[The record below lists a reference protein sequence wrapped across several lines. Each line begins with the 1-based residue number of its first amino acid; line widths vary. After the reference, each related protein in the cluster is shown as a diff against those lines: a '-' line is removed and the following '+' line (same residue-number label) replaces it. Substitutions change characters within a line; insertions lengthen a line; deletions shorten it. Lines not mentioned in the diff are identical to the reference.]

1 MSNQQPK
8 PTFDVEA
15 IMTNAHDGYR
25 QAQADKA
32 YTERLE
38 RMLKDSQQANLR
50 LRQRLLASE
59 TELADIQELRDN
71 DRQQFVKT
79 LMATVVIMTVLFI
92 VAVSF

>member
-8 PTFDVEA
+8 PTFDVNA

-32 YTERLE
+32 YAEQLE
-38 RMLKDSQQANLR
+38 RILKDSQQANLH
-50 LRQRLLASE
+50 LRQRLLATE
-59 TELADIQELRDN
+59 AELADTQAQRDN

>member
-8 PTFDVEA
+8 PTFDVNA

-32 YTERLE
+32 YAEQLE

-50 LRQRLLASE
+50 LRQRLLATE
-59 TELADIQELRDN
+59 AELADTQEQRDN
-71 DRQQFVKT
+71 DRQHFVKT
-79 LMATVVIMTVLFI
+79 LMTTVVIMTVLFI

>member
-1 MSNQQPK
+1 MSNTQPK
-8 PTFDVEA
+8 PTFDIEA
-15 IMTNAHDGYR
+15 LMTNAHDGYR

-32 YTERLE
+32 YTTQLE

-50 LRQRLLASE
+50 LRQRLLVSE
-59 TELADIQELRDN
+59 AELAETQAQRDN
-71 DRQQFVKT
+71 DRQQFVKM

>member
-1 MSNQQPK
+1 MSNTQPK

-25 QAQADKA
+25 QAKADKA

-38 RMLKDSQQANLR
+38 RMLQESYTANRNLR
-50 LRQRLLASE
+50 DRLAKCNDLLAHE
-59 TELADIQELRDN
+59 QEQRDN

>member
-32 YTERLE
+32 HTERLE
-38 RMLKDSQQANLR
+38 RMLQEAYTANRNLR
-50 LRQRLLASE
+50 DRLAKCNDLLDREQA
-59 TELADIQELRDN
+59 QRDN

-79 LMATVVIMTVLFI
+79 LIATVVIMTVLFI

>member
-32 YTERLE
+32 HTERLE
-38 RMLKDSQQANLR
+38 RMLQEAYTANR
-50 LRQRLLASE
+50 NLRQRLLVSE
-59 TELADIQELRDN
+59 TELADTQVQRDN

-79 LMATVVIMTVLFI
+79 LIATVVIMTVLFL

>member
-1 MSNQQPK
+1 MSNTQPK

-50 LRQRLLASE
+50 LRQRLLVSE
-59 TELADIQELRDN
+59 AELADTQAQRDN
-71 DRQQFVKT
+71 DQRQFVKT
-79 LMATVVIMTVLFI
+79 LMATVVIMTVLVI

>member
-50 LRQRLLASE
+50 LRQRLLATE
-59 TELADIQELRDN
+59 AELADTQAQRDN
-71 DRQQFVKT
+71 DQRQFVKT

>member
-15 IMTNAHDGYR
+15 LMTNAHDGYR

-32 YTERLE
+32 YIERLE

-50 LRQRLLASE
+50 LRQRLLANE
-59 TELADIQELRDN
+59 AELADIQEQRDN
-71 DRQQFVKT
+71 DRQQFIKT

>member
-8 PTFDVEA
+8 STFDVHA

-32 YTERLE
+32 YIERLE

-50 LRQRLLASE
+50 LRQRLLVSE
-59 TELADIQELRDN
+59 TELAETQAQRDN
-71 DRQQFVKT
+71 DQQQFVKT
-79 LMATVVIMTVLFI
+79 LMATVVIMTVLVI

>member
-1 MSNQQPK
+1 MSNTQPK
-8 PTFDVEA
+8 STFDVNA

-32 YTERLE
+32 HAERLE

-50 LRQRLLASE
+50 LRQRLLVSE
-59 TELADIQELRDN
+59 AELADTQAQRDN
-71 DRQQFVKT
+71 DQRQFVKT

>member
-25 QAQADKA
+25 QAHADKVYIA
-32 YTERLE
+32 QLERLLNE
-38 RMLKDSQQANLR
+38 SRQANLR
-50 LRQRLLASE
+50 LRQRLLVSE
-59 TELADIQELRDN
+59 AEFADTQAQRDN

-79 LMATVVIMTVLFI
+79 LLATVVIMTVLFI

>member
-38 RMLKDSQQANLR
+38 RMLQEAYTANR
-50 LRQRLLASE
+50 NLRQRLLVSE
-59 TELADIQELRDN
+59 TELADTQAQRDN

>member
-8 PTFDVEA
+8 PTFDVNA

-50 LRQRLLASE
+50 LRQRLLVSE
-59 TELADIQELRDN
+59 TELADTQAQRDN
-71 DRQQFVKT
+71 DQRQFVKT

>member
-8 PTFDVEA
+8 PTFDVNA

-38 RMLKDSQQANLR
+38 RMLKDTQQANLR
-50 LRQRLLASE
+50 LRQRLLATE
-59 TELADIQELRDN
+59 TELADIQEQRDN
-71 DRQQFVKT
+71 DRQQFIKT

>member
-8 PTFDVEA
+8 PTFDVDA
-15 IMTNAHDGYR
+15 IMTNGHDGYR
-25 QAQADKA
+25 QAKADKV
-32 YTERLE
+32 YIERLE
-38 RMLKDSQQANLR
+38 RMLQEAYTANRNLR
-50 LRQRLLASE
+50 DRLAKCNDLLDRE
-59 TELADIQELRDN
+59 QEQRDN

>member
-8 PTFDVEA
+8 PTFDVNA

-38 RMLKDSQQANLR
+38 HMFKDSQQANLR

-59 TELADIQELRDN
+59 AELADIQAQRDN

>member
-8 PTFDVEA
+8 PTFDVNA

-38 RMLKDSQQANLR
+38 RMFKDSQQANLR

-59 TELADIQELRDN
+59 AELADIQAQRDN

>member
-1 MSNQQPK
+1 MSNTQPK
-8 PTFDVEA
+8 PTFDVDA

-32 YTERLE
+32 YTEQLE
-38 RMLKDSQQANLR
+38 RMLQEAYTANRNLR
-50 LRQRLLASE
+50 DRLAKCNDLLDREQA
-59 TELADIQELRDN
+59 QRDN
-71 DRQQFVKT
+71 DRQQFIKT

>member
-8 PTFDVEA
+8 PTFDVNA

-32 YTERLE
+32 YAEQLE

-50 LRQRLLASE
+50 LRQRLLATE
-59 TELADIQELRDN
+59 AELADTQAQRDN

>member
-1 MSNQQPK
+1 MSNTQPK
-8 PTFDVEA
+8 PTFDVNV

-32 YTERLE
+32 YIERLE

-50 LRQRLLASE
+50 LRQRLLVSE
-59 TELADIQELRDN
+59 TELAETQAQRDN
-71 DRQQFVKT
+71 DQQQFVKT
-79 LMATVVIMTVLFI
+79 LMATVVIMTVLVI

>member
-1 MSNQQPK
+1 MSNTQPK

-38 RMLKDSQQANLR
+38 RMLQEAYTANRNLR
-50 LRQRLLASE
+50 DRLAKCNDLLDREQA
-59 TELADIQELRDN
+59 QRDN

-79 LMATVVIMTVLFI
+79 LTATVVIMTVLFI